1 MPKVQASSYPPVLH
15 RPHWGEATM
24 SEEVTRF
31 GKLEELA
38 WQVYRVRTGSSS
50 YTVGV
55 YEYEGRR
62 FAVMRGQSK
71 NLGGHVDL
79 RDSDPKVEGRSL
91 FEVPPSEWV
100 GKSLEIGTA
109 TTSRVVEVQRERD
122 SDILTNITRIQ
133 VLAPAAP
140 APTVKKAQAAP
151 EPKYEE
157 PPYPENC
164 VQDVRFAAY
173 LLRKVYNQQR
183 LIEDLEQRPEQFDR
197 FKVALADAAL
207 MMKAIGQKLG

>member
-1 MPKVQASSYPPVLH
+1 
-15 RPHWGEATM
+15 M

-91 FEVPPSEWV
+91 FEVLPSEWV

-109 TTSRVVEVQRERD
+109 TTSRVVEVQQERD
-122 SDILTNITRIQ
+122 PAIVTNITRIQ
-133 VLAPAAP
+133 VLAPP
-140 APTVKKAQAAP
+140 VPTARKAQAAP
-151 EPKYEE
+151 EPEYKE

-164 VQDVRFAAY
+164 VQDVRLAAF

-183 LIEDLEQRPEQFDR
+183 LIEDLEERPEQFDR

-207 MMKAIGQKLG
+207 MMKAIGKKLG

>member
-1 MPKVQASSYPPVLH
+1 
-15 RPHWGEATM
+15 M

-31 GKLEELA
+31 GKLEDLA

-79 RDSDPKVEGRSL
+79 RDSDPKVDGRSL
-91 FEVPPSEWV
+91 FQVPPSEWV

-109 TTSRVVEVQRERD
+109 TTSRVVEVRQEQD
-122 SDILTNITRIQ
+122 PEVLTNITRIQ
-133 VLAPAAP
+133 VLAPSAP
-140 APTVKKAQAAP
+140 APAARQPQASP

-164 VQDVRFAAY
+164 VQDVRAAAY
-173 LLRKVYNQQR
+173 LLRRVYNQRR
-183 LIEDLEQRPEQFDR
+183 LIEDLEQSPEQFDR